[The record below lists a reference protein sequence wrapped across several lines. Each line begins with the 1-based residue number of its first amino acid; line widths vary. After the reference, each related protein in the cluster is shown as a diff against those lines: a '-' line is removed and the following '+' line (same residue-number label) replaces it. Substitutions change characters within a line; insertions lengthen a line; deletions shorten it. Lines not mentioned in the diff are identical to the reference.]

1 MDKEQKKTLAKEF
14 GIAVTAWA
22 LFVTAMVFAS
32 AAAEF
37 TYAMF

>member
-1 MDKEQKKTLAKEF
+1 MDQEQKKTLAKEF
-14 GIAVTAWA
+14 GIALAAWA
-22 LFVTAMVFAS
+22 LFVTAMLFSS